1 VAERGTEWMRVCLGS
16 GCRGCGEGEGN
27 SLGVFIVGC
36 VWFSTI
42 EFTVYE
48 NRGERISLDRKL

>member
-1 VAERGTEWMRVCLGS
+1 MRVCLGS

-36 VWFSTI
+36 IWFSTI

-48 NRGERISLDRKL
+48 NNGERISLNSEL